1 MRKGKTDKVLN
12 KKNPT
17 SDTEED
23 SNLGEDGGRSDE
35 SDVDKSIQIFFL
47 SPRMIPKLMFGFNSI
62 ENKRKKEKK
71 GCLEKEKERE
81 RKKVK

>member
-12 KKNPT
+12 KKKPT
-17 SDTEED
+17 SETEED
-23 SNLGEDGGRSDE
+23 CNLGEDGGRSDE

-47 SPRMIPKLMFGFNSI
+47 SLRMIPKLMFGFNSI

>member
-23 SNLGEDGGRSDE
+23 CNLGEDGG
-35 SDVDKSIQIFFL
+35 
-47 SPRMIPKLMFGFNSI
+47 
-62 ENKRKKEKK
+62 
-71 GCLEKEKERE
+71 
-81 RKKVK
+81 